1 MVLEKSGNT
10 VIVISMN
17 AAQIIDEIQRLPG
30 NEQSKVVDF
39 MRHLPNEET
48 LAAMQEAKHPEKL
61 EKFDSAADMFKKL
74 GI

>member
-1 MVLEKSGNT
+1 MVY
-10 VIVISMN
+10 SMN